1 MEAIR
6 RKKVKEIKEG
16 DLKQLMLASLSTL
29 NTMQTPKKKLS
40 RRELSK
46 SANTCETM
54 VLTKPTKRKAS
65 KNQCRLCYSRS
76 VMWNINCLWII
87 WYSTYLSNV
96 NKRFIICKYTSY
108 QYEANCRVSVHSC
121 NCLSWPIFLLVT
133 TKEQQSMLCQLHY
146 SAPAQ
151 RCMVVPQTIIR
162 TILTSV
168 CN

>member
-1 MEAIR
+1 MNDYLKNQLVKQDHYSVRYLSNKVEAGLANAADLQTQQMLEEIEYLKQANKHKEKQMEAIR

-76 VMWNINCLWII
+76 VM
-87 WYSTYLSNV
+87 
-96 NKRFIICKYTSY
+96 
-108 QYEANCRVSVHSC
+108 
-121 NCLSWPIFLLVT
+121 
-133 TKEQQSMLCQLHY
+133 
-146 SAPAQ
+146 
-151 RCMVVPQTIIR
+151 
-162 TILTSV
+162 
-168 CN
+168 